1 LAHYFFDTRAIV
13 KYCHAE
19 PGTAEVSRIFSEPDR
34 KIAISSIGFVE
45 IQSAFAIKVGSGALD
60 QKNAGMQRARLMLD
74 VAAGELEVY
83 HLSDQHLE
91 AAEILIGRQSFTRR
105 LRTLDTLQLAVALD
119 LSRQNLL
126 DHFVVADQALAEV
139 ASLEGLKV
147 INPEIM

>member
-1 LAHYFFDTRAIV
+1 MHYFFDTSAIV
-13 KYCHAE
+13 KYYHAE
-19 PGTAEVSRIFSEPDR
+19 PGTAKVSKIFSEPDR
-34 KIAISSIGFVE
+34 KIAISSIGFIE
-45 IQSAFAIKVGSGALD
+45 IQSAFAIKVRSGTLN

-83 HLSDQHLE
+83 RLADQHLE
-91 AAEILIGRQSFTRR
+91 AAEILIGRHSFTRR
-105 LRTLDTLQLAVALD
+105 LRTLDALQLAVALD